1 MLLASE
7 TSIQLTNALEKLI
20 DSGIQLGERVLG
32 ALIIFIIGKF
42 LVNWLNRLFARILEK
57 RKVDPSIQS
66 FLKSMV
72 NILLLIMLILA
83 VIGKLGIELTGFA
96 ALLASAGVAIG
107 MALSGNLQNFA
118 GGLIILLFRPY
129 KVGDFI
135 EASTGASGTVKE
147 IQIFHTI
154 LITAD
159 NKMIYV
165 PNGAMSSGVITNYS
179 KLDTRRIEWNFG
191 VDYGEDYNKVEKV
204 LREIITNDKRIL
216 TSPAP
221 GVAIGMALSGNLQ
234 NFAGGL
240 IILLFRPYKVGDF
253 IEASTGASGTVKEIQ
268 IFHTILITAD
278 NKMIYVP
285 NGAMSSGVIT
295 NYSKLDTRRIEWNFG
310 VDYGEDYNKVEKVL
324 REIITND
331 KRILTSPAPFIELG
345 ELAAS
350 SVNIKIRVWVN
361 SSDYWNVFFSMNQT
375 VYTIFN
381 KEGINFPFPQLTVHQ
396 A

>member
-1 MLLASE
+1 MNIFNFLPLQIPVADPALPDSVPTVRQELAMLSSLPFDDLMTRLINSAVTLVINVTLA
-7 TSIQLTNALEKLI
+7 IVVFYVGK
-20 DSGIQLGERVLG
+20 
-32 ALIIFIIGKF
+32 FIINKLYRFVAG
-42 LVNWLNRLFARILEK
+42 LFDR
-57 RKVDPSIQS
+57 RKLDRSLTTFV
-66 FLKSMV
+66 LSMV
-72 NILLLIMLILA
+72 RIVLYFILVVT
-83 VIGKLGIELTGFA
+83 VIGILGIETSSFMA
-96 ALLASAGVAIG
+96 IFASAGVAIG

-165 PNGAMSSGVITNYS
+165 PNGSMSSGVITNYS

-204 LREIITNDKRIL
+204 LREIIANDKRIL
-216 TSPAP
+216 T
-221 GVAIGMALSGNLQ
+221 N
-234 NFAGGL
+234 
-240 IILLFRPYKVGDF
+240 
-253 IEASTGASGTVKEIQ
+253 
-268 IFHTILITAD
+268 
-278 NKMIYVP
+278 
-285 NGAMSSGVIT
+285 
-295 NYSKLDTRRIEWNFG
+295 
-310 VDYGEDYNKVEKVL
+310 
-324 REIITND
+324 
-331 KRILTSPAPFIELG
+331 PAPFIELG

-361 SSDYWNVFFSMNQT
+361 SADYWDVFFSMNQT
-375 VYTIFN
+375 VYSTFN

>member
-129 KVGDFI
+129 KVGD
-135 EASTGASGTVKE
+135 
-147 IQIFHTI
+147 
-154 LITAD
+154 
-159 NKMIYV
+159 
-165 PNGAMSSGVITNYS
+165 
-179 KLDTRRIEWNFG
+179 
-191 VDYGEDYNKVEKV
+191 
-204 LREIITNDKRIL
+204 
-216 TSPAP
+216 SP
-221 GVAIGMALSGNLQ
+221 
-234 NFAGGL
+234 
-240 IILLFRPYKVGDF
+240 
-253 IEASTGASGTVKEIQ
+253 
-268 IFHTILITAD
+268 
-278 NKMIYVP
+278 
-285 NGAMSSGVIT
+285 
-295 NYSKLDTRRIEWNFG
+295 
-310 VDYGEDYNKVEKVL
+310 
-324 REIITND
+324 
-331 KRILTSPAPFIELG
+331 
-345 ELAAS
+345 
-350 SVNIKIRVWVN
+350 
-361 SSDYWNVFFSMNQT
+361 
-375 VYTIFN
+375 
-381 KEGINFPFPQLTVHQ
+381 
-396 A
+396 